1 MKKYLFIFLAVC
13 LSLPCAGQLTVEE
26 CYRLAMDNYPLVRR
40 YGLINMSEGYDLSN
54 ASKAYLPQFSLSG
67 RATYQTDVT
76 SVPISIPGYE
86 IPSLSKDQYQLL
98 AEVSQS
104 IWDGGAARA
113 SKEAVMAQG
122 DVDRAQFEVDMYA
135 VRERIDNLFF
145 GILLL
150 DEQIRLNDLYL
161 EDLQVSYDRIASY
174 MANGVANQSDLDAV
188 RVEQLGAGQN
198 GVQLESNRR
207 AYLNML
213 SAFIGEYLDEG
224 TWLVKPEVLDEPAIR
239 PAYDRPEMGLYDAQQ
254 RQIDAQRL
262 SIRASNMPN
271 LGVFLQGGYGKP
283 GLNMFQDKFKV
294 YAMGGVRL
302 SWNFG
307 NFYTRRNNLLK
318 IESGIR
324 QIAVQRDTF
333 LFNNDLQQQQLD
345 AQYRQYRKMM
355 ADDDEIIRM
364 RSNIVR
370 ASDAKLENGI
380 ISVTDLMRDKISEQN
395 ARVNKAV
402 HEIELLQTIYGIK
415 NLTNN
420 R

>member
-1 MKKYLFIFLAVC
+1 MKKYLLLFLSGC
-13 LSLPCAGQLTVEE
+13 LFFPCYGQLTLED
-26 CYRLAMDNYPLVRR
+26 CYEMAMDNYPLVRR
-40 YGLINMSEGYDLSN
+40 YGLINLSEGYDLGN
-54 ASKAYLPQFSLSG
+54 ASKSYLPQFSLSG
-67 RATYQTDVT
+67 RATYQSDVT
-76 SVPISIPGYE
+76 SLPITIPGYD
-86 IPSLSKDQYQLL
+86 IPSLSKDQYQLV

-113 SKEAVMAQG
+113 SKEAVIAQG
-122 DVDRAQFEVDMYA
+122 DVDRAQFEVDMYTI
-135 VRERIDNLFF
+135 RERINDIFF

-150 DEQIRLNDLYL
+150 DEQIALNDLYL
-161 EDLQVSYDRIASY
+161 EDLQVNYERIASY

-188 RVEQLGAGQN
+188 RVEQLSAGQN
-198 GVQLESNRR
+198 GIQLESSRR
-207 AYLNML
+207 AYFNML
-213 SAFIGEYLDEG
+213 SAFIGEWLDDS
-224 TWLVKPEVLDEPAIR
+224 TWLVKPHAVAPPTVS
-239 PAYDRPEMGLYDAQQ
+239 PAYGRPEMELYDAQQ
-254 RQIDAQRL
+254 RQIDARRL

-271 LGVFLQGGYGKP
+271 FGVFLQGGYGKP
-283 GLNMFQDKFKV
+283 GLNMLQDKFKV

-307 NFYTRRNNLLK
+307 NYYTRRNDLLK
-318 IESGIR
+318 IETGIR
-324 QIAVQRDTF
+324 QVEIQRDTF
-333 LFNNDLQQQQLD
+333 LFNNELQQTQLD
-345 AQYRQYRKMM
+345 GQYWQYHKIM

-370 ASDAKLENGI
+370 ASEAKLENGI